1 VRKIWLPVLILL
13 LSVSMMAQVRT
24 GNIYGKVVDTE
35 GNPLPGVTVTLTSAT
50 FPTQSTVTD
59 AQGVFRFVSLPPAKD
74 YQIKAEIAGFKT
86 KTESGIIVVIG
97 GNTNITITMEQ
108 GVLEEQVT
116 VTAVTPMVDTK
127 KTTVGKNVTQEILQ
141 SLPSA
146 RDPWNVMA
154 MAPSIIMDREN
165 VGGNESGQQASY
177 YARGDV
183 SGGANNVWALDGVVV
198 TDPAAIGASPIYWDF
213 DSFEEMNVV
222 VGGADVTVQT
232 GGVGLNMVTR
242 RGGNK
247 VSLTG
252 RFYLTDNYFQ
262 AKYTGKTY
270 NKINQ
275 IKDYGFSLG
284 GPLVRDRAWFWMSYG
299 VQDINEV
306 AINGTPLKPLLE
318 DYNFKINLQPIK
330 NNRFE
335 ALLTSGQ
342 KKFIGRSASQ
352 SFPEGYDQGCPFHWG
367 SPIIKIQDEQ
377 MFGNNLLL
385 SGKFAYMD
393 AAFSLIPHSDP
404 NMNHLVMYDAT
415 NDVTY
420 DNWYYITKRPMYDGD
435 LHGQYYNDNL
445 LGMSHEIKFG
455 VEYSTRRVTTDSAAP
470 GNLYMM
476 YDLNWTDVDWEGTGN
491 PGFTPGMR
499 EMAVYSA
506 YNLDWGVT
514 QYTGFL
520 QDTIT
525 KGRLT
530 VLLGVRFDRQQ
541 PKINSSTYYTVND
554 NPVWTQYAEPDVK
567 AAIKAFMPGM
577 IVPNIKPNY
586 RWDFWSPRVG
596 ITYDIFGT
604 GKTVLKLSG
613 SIYGDFMG
621 TGSASYLFNPYGAAG
636 CWLNF
641 WWLDGYNGNPAD
653 NKMQAGELLWNDP
666 TTYAPIPFIVN
677 GAVNPDAINLLN
689 GYMWGGFTPGSTTPG
704 PSRYFVNNKATSR
717 RTYELLATVEH
728 ELRKNLSVGLNFV
741 YRKYN
746 HFSWDVPYYTNG
758 PYGDYR
764 INGQSVIQDFHVY
777 SQAGTI
783 PTDLSNV
790 PGASGVN
797 LGAGA
802 GKPYYLMT
810 QGYGYT
816 PYYYHTLNGN
826 YNTYWGIDLLFN
838 KRLSDK
844 WMLDGSVSYMDQR
857 QHYVDG
863 YQNPTNIWALQ
874 DQLYAPYIGGASGKI
889 NAYVFSHWM
898 VKLEGLY
905 QLPYGFD
912 ISFTFNARQG
922 YVIPHY
928 MTITDYRWPNSYN
941 RSVQVYL
948 DKFGSDTL
956 PVFYQLN
963 LRLEKEIRLGDTGRI
978 YLMADGFNV
987 LNKAIINRRYDK
999 NEGTLYIYPDGS
1011 MLFKKYANNYRI
1023 NEYLNPFIM
1032 RLGVRFQF

>member
-1 VRKIWLPVLILL
+1 MRKIWLPLLIIL
-13 LSVSMMAQVRT
+13 LSVSMAAQVRT
-24 GNIYGKVVDTE
+24 GNIYGKVVDAE
-35 GNPLPGVTVTLTSAT
+35 GNPLPGVTVTLSSSMYPAQT
-50 FPTQSTVTD
+50 TVTGPEG
-59 AQGVFRFVSLPPAKD
+59 QFRFLSLPPAKD
-74 YQIKAEIAGFKT
+74 YTIKCELQGFKT
-86 KTESGIIVVIG
+86 KIESGIIVVIG
-97 GNTNITITMEQ
+97 GNTNLSITMEQ

-127 KTTVGKNVTQEILQ
+127 KTTVGKNVTQEVLQ
-141 SLPSA
+141 SLPTA

-154 MAPSIIMDREN
+154 LAPSVIMDREN
-165 VGGNESGQQASY
+165 VGGSESGQQASY

-262 AKYTGKTY
+262 AKYTGKAY

-284 GPLVRDRAWFWMSYG
+284 GPLIRDKAWLWMSYG
-299 VQDINEV
+299 VQDIN
-306 AINGTPLKPLLE
+306 ALTIIGTPQKPTLE
-318 DYNFKINLQPIK
+318 DYNFKLNLQPLK

-335 ALLTSGQ
+335 ALFTAGQ
-342 KKFIGRSASQ
+342 KKFIGRSSSQ

-377 MFGNNLLL
+377 MFGTNLLL
-385 SGKFAYMD
+385 SFKFAYMN

-404 NMNHLVMYDAT
+404 DMNDLVMYDAT
-415 NDVTY
+415 KDVTY
-420 DNWYYITKRPMYDGD
+420 DNWYYITKRPMYDYT
-435 LHGQYYNDNL
+435 LNGQYFNDNFL
-445 LGMSHEIKFG
+445 NLSHEIKFG
-455 VEYSTRRVTTDSAAP
+455 VEYITRRVTTDSAAP
-470 GNLYMM
+470 GNLYMRFN
-476 YDLNWTDVDWEGTGN
+476 LNYPDIDWEGTGN

-499 EMAVYSA
+499 QMSVYSA
-506 YNLDWGVT
+506 YNLDWSVD
-514 QYTGFL
+514 QYTAYI

-530 VLLGVRFDRQQ
+530 VLLGLRFDRQQ
-541 PKINSSTYYTVND
+541 PKINSSWYYTIND
-554 NPVWTQYAEPDVK
+554 NPVWDKYAEPDVK
-567 AAIKAFMPGM
+567 AALKAFMPGM
-577 IVPNIKPNY
+577 IVPNIKPDY
-586 RWDFWSPRVG
+586 RWDVLSPRIG

-604 GKTVLKLSG
+604 GKTIFKLSG
-613 SIYGDFMG
+613 AKYGDFMG
-621 TGSASYLFNPYGAAG
+621 TGSSNYLFNPYGAAG
-636 CWLNF
+636 CWLDF
-641 WWLDGYNGNPAD
+641 WWLDANED
-653 NKMQAGELLWNDP
+653 MKMQADELYWNDP
-666 TTYAPIPFIVN
+666 DTYAPIPLIVG
-677 GAVNPDAINLLN
+677 GAINPDKYADLE
-689 GYMWGGFTPGSTTPG
+689 GYSWGGFTPGSQTAG
-704 PSRYFVNNKATSR
+704 PSPYFVNKKATSSY
-717 RTYELLATVEH
+717 TYELLATLEH
-728 ELRKNLSVGLNFV
+728 ELRKNLSVGLNFI
-741 YRKYN
+741 YRKYS

-764 INGQSVIQDFHVY
+764 INGQDVIRDYNVY
-777 SQAGTI
+777 DVAGQI
-783 PTDLSNV
+783 PTSLSGV
-790 PGASGVN
+790 PGADGVD
-797 LGAGA
+797 LGEGA
-802 GKPYYLMT
+802 GKSYYLMRP
-810 QGYGYT
+810 GYGYT
-816 PYYYHTLNGN
+816 PYTYHTLNNN
-826 YNTYWGIDLLFN
+826 YATYWGIDLLFN

-844 WMLDGSVSYMDQR
+844 WMLNGSVSYMDQR
-857 QHYVDG
+857 YHYRNGVG
-863 YQNPTNIWALQ
+863 NPTNLWAI
-874 DQLYAPYIGGASGKI
+874 DNQLYAPYIGGASGKI
-889 NAYVFSHWM
+889 SQYVFSHWM

-928 MTITDYRWPNSYN
+928 MTVVDYRWPNSYN
-941 RSVQVYL
+941 RSTSVYL
-948 DKFGSDTL
+948 DIFGKDTL

-987 LNKAIINRRYDK
+987 FNKAIINRRYPK
-999 NEGTLYIYPDGS
+999 NEGTLYIYSDGS
-1011 MLFKKYANNYRI
+1011 MRFSKYANYYKI

-1032 RLGVRFQF
+1032 RLGVRFTF